1 MGYRIVVTPEARDQ
15 LDAIYDYIAY
25 AATPD
30 IARQFTD
37 GIVDRL
43 AMLTDYPR
51 TGSPRHDLR
60 PGLRTLAYRRRVTIA
75 FMVEEA
81 AVVVI
86 GFYFGGQDFE
96 TMLRDEQ
103 S

>member
-1 MGYRIVVTPEARDQ
+1 MDYSIIVTPEARDQ

-37 GIVDRL
+37 GIIDRL

-51 TGSPRHDLR
+51 AGSPRDDLR

-75 FMVEEA
+75 FIVEEST
-81 AVVVI
+81 VVVI
-86 GFYFGGQDFE
+86 GFYYGGQNFE
-96 TMLRDEQ
+96 VLLRDG
-103 S
+103 

>member
-1 MGYRIVVTPEARDQ
+1 MGYHIIVTPEARDQ

-25 AATPD
+25 AAAPD

-51 TGSPRHDLR
+51 TGSPRDDVR
-60 PGLRTLAYRRRVTIA
+60 PGLCTLAYRRRVTIA

-86 GFYFGGQDFE
+86 GFYYGGQDFE
-96 TMLRDEQ
+96 TMLREDHR
-103 S
+103 